1 MKIAI
6 LGNGQLAQMLIES
19 AKDLNVSIDTY
30 PLPAIDRYGQS
41 ATEEINLWQEKL
53 QDYDVVTYEIENIS
67 VDLLQAV
74 AKKTCIFPAID
85 ALSVAQDR
93 LLEKEG
99 FKALKIHTNDYMA
112 VDSFAELE
120 KAAKVL
126 DLPFI
131 IKTRR
136 FGYDGKGQY
145 VVKTLK
151 CLEKAWV
158 ALGEHPLIAESFVPF
173 DYEVSQIASR
183 DQFGHIAFY
192 PLVRNEHRDGVLRE
206 THVLVERNE
215 LSIDAQEAVKR
226 LLEYFDYV
234 GTFAIEFFVKHN
246 QLFANEMAPRVH
258 NSGHWSIN
266 GANVSQFENHMRAIS
281 GESVVDIK
289 TLAQHILMI
298 NLIAEDVPNICLP
311 INTYAKSYGKVLRAG
326 RKMGHI
332 NLLDNELET
341 FINSVNMIYQNIKAK
356 PCLEEF

>member
-19 AKDLNVSIDTY
+19 AEDLDVSIDTY
-30 PLPAIDRYGQS
+30 PLPVIDRYGKS
-41 ATEEINLWQEKL
+41 TPEEINLWQEKL
-53 QDYDVVTYEIENIS
+53 QHYDVVTYESENIS
-67 VDLLQAV
+67 VNLLQAV
-74 AKKTCIFPAID
+74 SQKTRIFPAIKV
-85 ALSVAQDR
+85 LSVAQDR
-93 LLEKEG
+93 LLEKDN
-99 FKALKIHTNDYMA
+99 FKQLEINTNNYMR
-112 VDSFAELE
+112 VDSFSELQ
-120 KAAKVL
+120 KAAKL
-126 DLPFI
+126 LSLPFI

-145 VVKTLK
+145 VIKTSE
-151 CLEKAWV
+151 CLEKAWE
-158 ALGEHPLIAESFVPF
+158 ALGEYSLIAESFVPF

-192 PLVRNEHRDGVLRE
+192 PLVRNEHRDGILRE
-206 THVLVERNE
+206 THVLIKRNE
-215 LSIDAQEAVKR
+215 LCLDAQEAVKH

-234 GTFAIEFFVKHN
+234 GTFAVEFFVKNN

-298 NLIAEDVPNICLP
+298 NLIAEDVPDIQLP
-311 INTYAKSYGKVLRAG
+311 VNSYAKSYGKSLRAG

-332 NLLDNELET
+332 NIVDNELET
-341 FINSVNMIYQNIKAK
+341 FINSVKMIYQNIKAK